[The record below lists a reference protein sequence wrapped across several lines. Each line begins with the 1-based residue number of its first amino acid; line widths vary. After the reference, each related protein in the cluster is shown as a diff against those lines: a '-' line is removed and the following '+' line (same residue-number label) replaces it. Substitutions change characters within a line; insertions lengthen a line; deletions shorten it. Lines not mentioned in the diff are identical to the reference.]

1 MTAFQYQAL
10 DASGRKRKGVL
21 SADTA
26 GGARKELI
34 SAGLTPLQIDSL
46 GAEENKQGGAGQR
59 FSKSDLVLAT
69 RQISTL
75 IETATPV
82 EEALEAVAGQMDKPG
97 VRSTLLAVRARVVEG
112 RRFSDALAEH
122 PKVFSE
128 LYRNVVAAGDTS
140 GELGTVM
147 SRLADML
154 EKNRAMMMKALT
166 ALIYPAV
173 LMLVALGVISGLM
186 VFVVPKIVE
195 QFDTLGAT
203 LPWITRAVIAVS
215 NFMQAWGLALLLVL
229 VVAGLGFWQ
238 AMRMPGFRLSVDRFV
253 LRVPVVGKLARGL
266 DSARFART
274 LSTLFASG
282 APLLECLQASRRTLV
297 NTDIKER
304 TELTVTA
311 VREGASLS
319 AGIRKSAAFPA
330 MLSYMVAAG
339 ERGGTLPEM
348 LDKTAT
354 HMESEFDTAVTVG
367 LRLLEPLIIVA
378 MGLIVLVIVL
388 AILIPIL
395 QLNTL
400 VMA

>member
-1 MTAFQYQAL
+1 
-10 DASGRKRKGVL
+10 
-21 SADTA
+21 
-26 GGARKELI
+26 
-34 SAGLTPLQIDSL
+34 
-46 GAEENKQGGAGQR
+46 
-59 FSKSDLVLAT
+59 
-69 RQISTL
+69 
-75 IETATPV
+75 
-82 EEALEAVAGQMDKPG
+82 